1 MDRGYARGPPV
12 TDHAQAVRDRR
23 VLLLP
28 PTPRDGVTTCQLL
41 EKAGIACDTV
51 HSVPAM
57 VRELS
62 RGGGVLLLPEEAI
75 AGTEVELLRVLA
87 EQPPWSDL
95 PILVMTRPGADSA
108 YAAHA
113 VRVLSNV
120 TLLERPLQVATL
132 VSAVRT
138 ALRARERQY
147 QIRAHLAERAKV
159 VETLREADRRK
170 DEFLATLGH
179 ELRNPLSPLLTSLHL
194 LKRSGGSKRVVTKS
208 VEVMER
214 QIHFLV
220 RLVDDL
226 LEMSRITRGVI
237 DVTMQPLDLSMI
249 VNAAIESSR
258 PFVEGG
264 RHELI
269 FNAPG
274 DPVTV
279 EGDSVRLTQVFANLI
294 NNAAKYTDV
303 GGHIWVDISCAGSD
317 AAVKVRDDGIG
328 IAPEHLS
335 SVFDM
340 FTQVNRSDRRTQGG
354 LGIGLTLVRSLVK
367 VHRGSVSARSDGIGR
382 GTTFEVRLPLV
393 LDRQPSVESSDVL
406 GTFPNCRVLVVD
418 DNQDAGDMLG
428 LLLTSLQATVR
439 TVHSGPE
446 ALATIDEFDP
456 DVVLL
461 DIGMP
466 FMDGYEVARRIRA
479 RRGKNL
485 RLIALTGWGQ
495 EEDVR
500 RAERAGFDHHLV
512 KPPDLQKLGQLL
524 SGVLAE
530 RGHHVTGGTAG

>member
-1 MDRGYARGPPV
+1 
-12 TDHAQAVRDRR
+12 
-23 VLLLP
+23 VLVLP
-28 PTPRDGVTTCQLL
+28 PTPRDGTTTCQLL
-41 EKAGIACDTV
+41 ARAGIAADSMHTL
-51 HSVPAM
+51 SAI
-57 VRELS
+57 VRELQ
-62 RGGGVLLLPEEAI
+62 RGAGVLLLPEEAI
-75 AGTEVELLRVLA
+75 AGGEVELLRVLA

-132 VSAVRT
+132 ISAIRT

-147 QIRAHLAERAKV
+147 QIRAHLAERAKAL
-159 VETLREADRRK
+159 ETLRDADRRK

-194 LKRSGGSKRVVTKS
+194 LKRSGGSKRIVATT

-214 QIHFLV
+214 QIQFLV

-226 LEMSRITRGVI
+226 LEISRITRGVI
-237 DVTMQPLDLSMI
+237 DVSMQPLDLSAI
-249 VNAAIESSR
+249 VSSAIESSR
-258 PFVEGG
+258 PVVDGG
-264 RHELI
+264 RHQLI
-269 FNAPG
+269 FTAPAES
-274 DPVTV
+274 PIV

-303 GGHIWVDISCAGSD
+303 GGHIWVDVECQGND
-317 AAVKVRDDGIG
+317 AVVSVRDDGIG

-335 SVFDM
+335 TVFEM

-354 LGIGLTLVRSLVK
+354 LGIGLTLVRSLVA
-367 VHRGSVSARSDGIGR
+367 VHRGSVVARSEGRGR

-393 LDRQPSVESSDVL
+393 LDRRPCLETPPGVL

-418 DNQDAGDMLG
+418 DNHDAGDTLG
-428 LLLTSLQATVR
+428 MLLTSLEATVR
-439 TVHSGPE
+439 TVHSGLE

-456 DVVLL
+456 EVVLL

-479 RRGKNL
+479 RRGKQV

-512 KPPDLQKLGQLL
+512 KPPDLEKLGKLL
-524 SGVLAE
+524 TQVHMDGRHSVSGGPA
-530 RGHHVTGGTAG
+530 A

>member
-1 MDRGYARGPPV
+1 MTRQMLAK
-12 TDHAQAVRDRR
+12 T
-23 VLLLP
+23 
-28 PTPRDGVTTCQLL
+28 
-41 EKAGIACDTV
+41 GIAVD
-51 HSVPAM
+51 SVPSMAAI
-57 VRELS
+57 VRELKH
-62 RGGGVLLLPEEAI
+62 GAGVLLLPEEAI
-75 AGTEVELLRVLA
+75 AGGEVELLRVLA

-147 QIRAHLAERAKV
+147 QIRAHLAERAKAL
-159 VETLREADRRK
+159 ETLREADRRK

-194 LKRSGGSKRVVTKS
+194 LKRGSRSEHVVSTT

-214 QIHFLV
+214 QVHFLV

-237 DVTMQPLDLSMI
+237 DVTMQPLDLAGI
-249 VNAAIESSR
+249 VSAAIESSR
-258 PFVEGG
+258 PFVESG

-269 FNAPG
+269 FNVLDDSPI
-274 DPVTV
+274 V

-303 GGHIWVDISCAGSD
+303 GGHIWVDVSSQDRD
-317 AAVKVRDDGIG
+317 AVVTVRDDGIG
-328 IAPEHLS
+328 MAPEHLA

-354 LGIGLTLVRSLVK
+354 LGIGLTLVRSLVQ
-367 VHRGSVSARSDGIGR
+367 VHHGSVVARSEGIGR
-382 GTTFEVRLPLV
+382 GTTVEVRLPLV
-393 LDRQPSVESSDVL
+393 LDRRPCPEKPGVL
-406 GTFPNCRVLVVD
+406 SALPDCRVLVVD
-418 DNQDAGDMLG
+418 DNRDAGDTLG
-428 LLLTSLQATVR
+428 MLLTSLHATVR
-439 TVHSGPE
+439 MVHSGPE
-446 ALATIDEFDP
+446 ALAMIDEFEP
-456 DVVLL
+456 EVILL

-466 FMDGYEVARRIRA
+466 FMDGYEVARRIRS
-479 RRGKNL
+479 RRGKSV

-495 EEDVR
+495 EEDIR

-512 KPPDLQKLGQLL
+512 KPPDLEKLGKLL
-524 SGVLAE
+524 NQVYLEG
-530 RGHHVTGGTAG
+530 RHHVTGGTAN

>member
-1 MDRGYARGPPV
+1 V
-12 TDHAQAVRDRR
+12 IDHAQAVRDRR

-28 PTPRDGVTTCQLL
+28 PTPRDGATTCHMLA
-41 EKAGIACDTV
+41 KAGIACDTV
-51 HSVPAM
+51 ETMLTV
-57 VRELS
+57 VRELN
-62 RGGGVLLLPEEAI
+62 RGTGVLLLPEEAI
-75 AGTEVELLRVLA
+75 AGGEIELLRVLA
-87 EQPPWSDL
+87 AQPPWSDL

-120 TLLERPLQVATL
+120 TLLERPLHVATL
-132 VSAVRT
+132 ISAIRT

-147 QIRAHLAERAKV
+147 QIRAHLTERARV

-194 LKRSGGSKRVVTKS
+194 LKRSGGSKLIVSRT

-214 QIHFLV
+214 QVHFLM

-226 LEMSRITRGVI
+226 LEISRITRGVI
-237 DVTMQPLDLSMI
+237 DVTMQPLDLSAI
-249 VNAAIESSR
+249 VSAAIESSR
-258 PFVEGG
+258 PFVESG
-264 RHELI
+264 RHELT
-269 FNAPG
+269 FNVPEEALIVQG
-274 DPVTV
+274 DA
-279 EGDSVRLTQVFANLI
+279 VRLTQVFANLI

-303 GGHIWVDISCAGSD
+303 GGHIWVDVQGQGSD
-317 AAVKVRDDGIG
+317 AVVTVRDDGIG

-354 LGIGLTLVRSLVK
+354 LGIGLTLVRSLIQ
-367 VHRGSVSARSDGIGR
+367 VHRGSVVARSEGISL
-382 GTTFEVRLPLV
+382 GTTFEVRLPIV
-393 LDRQPSVESSDVL
+393 LDRQPSQEEPGVL

-418 DNQDAGDMLG
+418 DNHDAGDMLG
-428 LLLTSLQATVR
+428 MLLTSLHATVR

-456 DVVLL
+456 DVILL

-479 RRGKNL
+479 RRGKSV

-512 KPPDLQKLGQLL
+512 KPPDLEKLGKLL
-524 SGVLAE
+524 TQARVEG
-530 RGHHVTGGTAG
+530 RHHVTGETAS

>member
-1 MDRGYARGPPV
+1 MLAKS
-12 TDHAQAVRDRR
+12 A
-23 VLLLP
+23 
-28 PTPRDGVTTCQLL
+28 
-41 EKAGIACDTV
+41 IACDTIQSMRAV
-51 HSVPAM
+51 
-57 VRELS
+57 VRELA
-62 RGGGVLLLPEEAI
+62 RGVGVLLLPEEAI
-75 AGTEVELLRVLA
+75 AGGEVELLRVLA

-132 VSAVRT
+132 VSAIRT

-147 QIRAHLAERAKV
+147 QIRAHLAERARV
-159 VETLREADRRK
+159 VEALRDADRRK
-170 DEFLATLGH
+170 DEFIATLGH

-194 LKRSGGSKRVVTKS
+194 LKKNSGSTEVVAHT

-214 QIHFLV
+214 QVHFLV

-226 LEMSRITRGVI
+226 LEISRITRGVI
-237 DVTMQPLDLSMI
+237 DVVMLPLDLGTI

-258 PFVEGG
+258 PVVESG

-269 FNAPG
+269 VSGLPTSLVV
-274 DPVTV
+274 D
-279 EGDSVRLTQVFANLI
+279 GDSVRLTQVFANLI
-294 NNAAKYTDV
+294 NNAAKYTDP
-303 GGHIWVDISCAGSD
+303 GGHIWIDVGTENGE
-317 AAVKVRDDGIG
+317 AVVTVRDDGIG
-328 IAPEHLS
+328 ISPEHLS
-335 SVFDM
+335 TVFDM

-354 LGIGLTLVRSLVK
+354 LGIGLTLVRSLVT
-367 VHRGSVSARSDGIGR
+367 VHHGSVAAHSEGTGR
-382 GTTFEVRLPLV
+382 GTTFEVRLPIV
-393 LDRQPSVESSDVL
+393 LNRQPSLEEPGVL

-418 DNQDAGDMLG
+418 DNHDAGDTLG
-428 LLLTSLQATVR
+428 MLLTSLQATVR
-439 TVHSGPE
+439 TVHSGAE
-446 ALATIDEFDP
+446 ALEAIDEFDP
-456 DVVLL
+456 EVVLL

-479 RRGKNL
+479 RRGKSV

-512 KPPDLQKLGQLL
+512 KPPDLEKLGKLL
-524 SGVLAE
+524 SQVHLEG
-530 RGHHVTGGTAG
+530 RQHVTGETGR

>member
-1 MDRGYARGPPV
+1 V
-12 TDHAQAVRDRR
+12 TDHAQVVRDRR
-23 VLLLP
+23 VLVLP
-28 PTPRDGVTTCQLL
+28 PTTRDGVTTCQMLAG
-41 EKAGIACDTV
+41 AGIACDTADSMSAV
-51 HSVPAM
+51 
-57 VRELS
+57 VRELNH
-62 RGGGVLLLPEEAI
+62 GAGVLLLPEEAI
-75 AGTEVELLRVLA
+75 AGGEVDLLRVLA
-87 EQPPWSDL
+87 TQPPWSDL

-120 TLLERPLQVATL
+120 TLLERPLHVATL
-132 VSAVRT
+132 ISAIRT

-147 QIRAHLAERAKV
+147 QIRAHLAERARA

-194 LKRSGGSKRVVTKS
+194 LKRCGGSKHIVSRS

-214 QIHFLV
+214 QVHFLV

-226 LEMSRITRGVI
+226 LEISRITRGVI
-237 DVTMQPLDLSMI
+237 DVTMQPLDLSSI
-249 VNAAIESSR
+249 VSAAIDSSR
-258 PFVEGG
+258 PLVEGS
-264 RHELI
+264 RHQLT
-269 FNAPG
+269 FTAPEEA
-274 DPVTV
+274 PIVV
-279 EGDSVRLTQVFANLI
+279 GDSVRLTQVFANLI

-303 GGHIWVDISCAGSD
+303 AGHIWVDIGRQGSD
-317 AAVKVRDDGIG
+317 AVVTVRDDGIG
-328 IAPEHLS
+328 ISPENLS

-340 FTQVNRSDRRTQGG
+340 FTQVDRSDRRTQGG
-354 LGIGLTLVRSLVK
+354 LGVGLTLVRSLVA
-367 VHRGSVSARSDGIGR
+367 VHHGSVVARSEGIGR

-393 LDRQPSVESSDVL
+393 LNRQPCAEAPGAL
-406 GTFPNCRVLVVD
+406 GTFPDCRVLVVD
-418 DNQDAGDMLG
+418 DNYDAGDMLG
-428 LLLTSLQATVR
+428 LLLSSLHAVVR

-456 DVVLL
+456 DVILL

-479 RRGKNL
+479 RRGRSV

-495 EEDVR
+495 EEDIR

-512 KPPDLQKLGQLL
+512 KPPDLEKLGNLL
-524 SGVLAE
+524 NQVYVTG
-530 RGHHVTGGTAG
+530 RHHVTGGSPN

>member
-1 MDRGYARGPPV
+1 MNE
-12 TDHAQAVRDRR
+12 HAQAVRDRR
-23 VLLLP
+23 VLVLP
-28 PTPRDGVTTCQLL
+28 PTPRDGTTTCQLL
-41 EKAGIACDTV
+41 ARVGIAADTV
-51 HSVPAM
+51 HAM
-57 VRELS
+57 SAIVRELH
-62 RGGGVLLLPEEAI
+62 RGAGVLLLPEEAI
-75 AGTEVELLRVLA
+75 AGGEVELLRVLA

-95 PILVMTRPGADSA
+95 PILVMTRPGADSV

-120 TLLERPLQVATL
+120 TLLERPLHVATL
-132 VSAVRT
+132 ISAIRT

-147 QIRAHLAERAKV
+147 QIRAHLAERAKAL
-159 VETLREADRRK
+159 ETLRDADRRK

-194 LKRSGGSKRVVTKS
+194 LKRSGGSKRIVSTT

-226 LEMSRITRGVI
+226 LEISRITRGVI
-237 DVTMQPLDLSMI
+237 DVTKQPLELSAI
-249 VNAAIESSR
+249 VSASIESSR
-258 PFVEGG
+258 PFVESG
-264 RHELI
+264 RHQLM
-269 FNAPG
+269 FSAPAES
-274 DPVTV
+274 PIV

-303 GGHIWVDISCAGSD
+303 GGHIWVDVSCHGND
-317 AAVKVRDDGIG
+317 ALVTVRDDGIG

-335 SVFDM
+335 TVFDM

-354 LGIGLTLVRSLVK
+354 LGIGLTLVRSLVA
-367 VHRGSVSARSDGIGR
+367 VHRGSVVARSEGRGR
-382 GTTFEVRLPLV
+382 GTTFEVRLPMV
-393 LDRQPSVESSDVL
+393 FDRQPCLDAPSVL

-418 DNQDAGDMLG
+418 DNRDAGDMLG
-428 LLLTSLQATVR
+428 MLLTSLQATVR
-439 TVHSGPE
+439 TVHSGLE

-456 DVVLL
+456 EVVLL

-479 RRGKNL
+479 RRGKNI

-512 KPPDLQKLGQLL
+512 KPPDLEKLGKL
-524 SGVLAE
+524 LAE
-530 RGHHVTGGTAG
+530 VHVEGRHHVTGGTAN

>member
-1 MDRGYARGPPV
+1 M
-12 TDHAQAVRDRR
+12 TDQIQAIRDRR
-23 VLLLP
+23 VLVLP
-28 PTPRDGVTTCQLL
+28 PTPRDGVITRQLL
-41 EKAGIACDTV
+41 AKAGVAADTV
-51 HSVPAM
+51 QTMSAV

-62 RGGGVLLLPEEAI
+62 RGAGVLLLPEEAI
-75 AGTEVELLRVLA
+75 AAGEADLLRVLG

-147 QIRAHLAERAKV
+147 QIRAHLAERANALESLK
-159 VETLREADRRK
+159 EADRRK

-179 ELRNPLSPLLTSLHL
+179 ELRNPLSPLLTSLYL
-194 LKRSGGSKRVVTKS
+194 LKRNGGSKRIVAQTVA
-208 VEVMER
+208 VMER
-214 QIHFLV
+214 QVHFLV

-226 LEMSRITRGVI
+226 LEISRITRGVI
-237 DVTMQPLDLSMI
+237 DVAKKPVDLAAV

-258 PFVEGG
+258 PFVESG

-269 FNAPG
+269 LNG
-274 DPVTV
+274 LDESVIV
-279 EGDSVRLTQVFANLI
+279 EGDAVRLTQVFANLI

-303 GGHIWVDISCAGSD
+303 GGHIWIDVDCQGD
-317 AAVKVRDDGIG
+317 EAVVSVRDDGIG
-328 IAPEHLS
+328 IEPEHLS
-335 SVFDM
+335 TVFDM

-354 LGIGLTLVRSLVK
+354 LGIGLTLVRSLVA
-367 VHRGSVSARSDGIGR
+367 VHRGSVIARSEGSGC

-393 LDRQPSVESSDVL
+393 LDQQPSVETPSAIGS
-406 GTFPNCRVLVVD
+406 FPNCRVLVVD

-428 LLLTSLQATVR
+428 MLLSTLNASVR
-439 TVHSGPE
+439 TAHSGPE
-446 ALATIDEFDP
+446 ALEMIDEFGP

-466 FMDGYEVARRIRA
+466 LMDGYEVARRIRA
-479 RRGKNL
+479 RRGKAV

-495 EEDVR
+495 EDDVR

-524 SGVLAE
+524 AE
-530 RGHHVTGGTAG
+530 AHVS

>member
-1 MDRGYARGPPV
+1 V
-12 TDHAQAVRDRR
+12 SDHAQAVRDRR
-23 VLLLP
+23 VLVLP
-28 PTPRDGVTTCQLL
+28 PTPRDGATTCQLL
-41 EKAGIACDTV
+41 ARAGIASDTV
-51 HSVPAM
+51 EGMTAVVH
-57 VRELS
+57 ELN
-62 RGGGVLLLPEEAI
+62 RGAGVLLLPEEAI
-75 AGTEVELLRVLA
+75 AGGEVDLLRVLA

-120 TLLERPLQVATL
+120 TLLERPLQTATL
-132 VSAVRT
+132 LSAIRT
-138 ALRARERQY
+138 GLRARERQY
-147 QIRAHLAERAKV
+147 QIRAHLAERART
-159 VETLREADRRK
+159 VETLRDADRRK

-194 LKRSGGSKRVVTKS
+194 LKRSDGSKLIVSRT

-226 LEMSRITRGVI
+226 LEISRITRGVI
-237 DVTMQPLDLSMI
+237 DVTMQTLDLAAI

-264 RHELI
+264 RHQLI
-269 FNAPG
+269 FTTTASSP
-274 DPVTV
+274 TI

-303 GGHIWVDISCAGSD
+303 GGHIWVEIGCQGSD
-317 AAVKVRDDGIG
+317 AVVTVRDDGIG
-328 IAPEHLS
+328 IAPEHLAT
-335 SVFDM
+335 VFDM

-354 LGIGLTLVRSLVK
+354 LGIGLTLVRSLVA
-367 VHRGSVSARSDGIGR
+367 VHRGSVIARSEGMGR

-393 LDRQPSVESSDVL
+393 LDRQPGLDKPRAL
-406 GTFPNCRVLVVD
+406 GSFPDCRVLVVD
-418 DNQDAGDMLG
+418 DNHDAGDMLG
-428 LLLTSLQATVR
+428 MLLTSLHATVR

-446 ALATIDEFDP
+446 ALEIIDEFAP
-456 DVVLL
+456 EVVLL

-466 FMDGYEVARRIRA
+466 FMDGYEVARRIRS
-479 RRGKNL
+479 RLGKRV

-495 EEDVR
+495 EEDIR

-512 KPPDLQKLGQLL
+512 KPPDLEKLGQLL
-524 SGVLAE
+524 TEA
-530 RGHHVTGGTAG
+530 HAATH

>member
-1 MDRGYARGPPV
+1 MLA
-12 TDHAQAVRDRR
+12 
-23 VLLLP
+23 
-28 PTPRDGVTTCQLL
+28 
-41 EKAGIACDTV
+41 KAGIAADTV
-51 HSVPAM
+51 QSMSAV
-57 VRELS
+57 VRELKH
-62 RGGGVLLLPEEAI
+62 GAGVLLLPEEAI
-75 AGTEVELLRVLA
+75 AGGEIHLLRVLA

-132 VSAVRT
+132 ISAIRT
-138 ALRARERQY
+138 ALRARGRQY
-147 QIRAHLAERAKV
+147 QIRAHLAERARAL
-159 VETLREADRRK
+159 ETLREADRRK

-194 LKRSGGSKRVVTKS
+194 LKRSGGSKGVVSQT

-214 QIHFLV
+214 QVHFLV

-226 LEMSRITRGVI
+226 LEISRITRGVI
-237 DVTMQPLDLSMI
+237 DITKRPLNLIEI

-269 FNAPG
+269 FNAPHES
-274 DPVTV
+274 PIV

-303 GGHIWVDISCAGSD
+303 GGHIWVDISSQGGN
-317 AAVKVRDDGIG
+317 AVVTVRDDGIG
-328 IAPEHLS
+328 IPAQHLS
-335 SVFDM
+335 GVFDM

-354 LGIGLTLVRSLVK
+354 LGIGLTLVRSLVAA
-367 VHRGSVSARSDGIGR
+367 HRGSVAASSEGVGH

-393 LDRQPSVESSDVL
+393 LDQQPCDEKPMPLSTLPD
-406 GTFPNCRVLVVD
+406 CRVLIVD
-418 DNQDAGDMLG
+418 DNEDAGDTLG
-428 LLLTSLQATVR
+428 MLLTSLHATVR
-439 TVHSGPE
+439 AVHNGPE
-446 ALATIDEFDP
+446 ALASIDEFDP

-479 RRGKNL
+479 RRGKSV

-495 EEDVR
+495 EEDIR

-512 KPPDLQKLGQLL
+512 KPPDIEKLGRLL
-524 SGVLAE
+524 TDM
-530 RGHHVTGGTAG
+530 HTAGRA